1 MSSPQLHPDTVE
13 AYQMFCDTSS
23 GGKLWCGMRLS
34 TGEMIAV
41 WGPKHSQN
49 QQAKKVITKQAFDKL
64 FQEKVAKGYRMID
77 ELDANAAM
85 AGPQWQSQTARTTQK
100 TQPTWGS
107 PPPKKPSAP
116 LNDITANVAV
126 PQGAIDYDF

>member
-41 WGPKHSQN
+41 WGPKHAQN
-49 QQAKKVITKQAFDKL
+49 QQAKKQITKQAFDKL
-64 FQEKVAKGYRMID
+64 FQEKVAKGYKMID
-77 ELDANAAM
+77 SLDTNHIGSPKWM
-85 AGPQWQSQTARTTQK
+85 SQSQPIHQTPQSTDPPRK
-100 TQPTWGS
+100 SRPQPT
-107 PPPKKPSAP
+107 
-116 LNDITANVAV
+116 LNDITANVAT
-126 PQGAIDYDF
+126 PTGAINFDF